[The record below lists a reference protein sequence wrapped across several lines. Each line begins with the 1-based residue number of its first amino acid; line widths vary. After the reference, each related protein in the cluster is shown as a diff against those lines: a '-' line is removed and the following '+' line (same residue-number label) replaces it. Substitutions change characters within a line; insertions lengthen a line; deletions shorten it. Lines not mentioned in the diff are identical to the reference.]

1 MGKIRVEELA
11 QQMGLPSK
19 EVLFLLQSIG
29 VDVKSAQ
36 AALDETT
43 VLAILQGRTHAPK
56 QLIVR
61 DTESRAV
68 RPQKSALNRIKII
81 DRPLSSGGD
90 ASEAPT
96 SPQGASEPETPA
108 PKKVAEAAETR
119 ETRTSVK
126 AAAEPARTA
135 VVPSEPEAEAPAPK
149 PAPAPVPRKIVLPP
163 RPAASPRPA
172 APAAGPGAARPAG
185 PLQRP
190 MGPSGGMSRPM
201 GPAGGVSRPMGPAS
215 GPGRPMGR
223 PAGPS
228 VYRPSPGGPGA
239 RPLGGPPRPG
249 APVGRTAPAGPE
261 RGAAKRKKDS
271 EDEKKKAAAG
281 KRGARPKITVADEVD
296 LREFV
301 GTYQEDT
308 YSDISLPLIEK
319 TGEET
324 EAPAEPRPASK
335 SAIRRA
341 AKETRAHD
349 SGKLL
354 EFRKPAPTGPV
365 FFTEGVTVKELSE
378 KIGVLARDIQRLLMQ
393 RGVLATVNQTLD
405 ATTAVQIAKEIGV
418 EAAVVS
424 FEEELDLSRSARESS
439 DGGATAERVPRAP
452 VVTVMGHVD
461 HGKTSLLDAIRQT
474 NVAAGEAGGITQHIG
489 AYRVEVHGKPIVFLD
504 TPGHEAFTSMRAR
517 GAKATDIVV
526 LVVAADDAVMPQ
538 TIEAIDHARAAKVPI
553 VVAINKIDKPNANV
567 DRVKKELADQ
577 NVLLEAWGGD
587 TPSAEISAVKKEGID
602 HLLELILLVAEMQ
615 ELTAPA
621 GGAARGVVLEAR
633 REAGR
638 GNVATVLVQAGTLKV
653 GDVFFAGSV
662 FGRVR
667 SMQDD
672 RGEKIAEAGPATPV
686 EVTGLRGPAPG
697 RATPSRSS
705 KTRPRRARSSP
716 SASRRSGRRSW
727 PRASQL
733 SLDQLFSKIQEGKI
747 KDLPIILKTD
757 VSGSMEVLSQS
768 LEEALE
774 RQGEGLAAARGRRRG
789 HHQRR
794 AARLGVRRDH
804 RRLQR
809 SAREEGRRGGR
820 EGGRR
825 DPPPHRHLQ
834 RHRRDQEGHG
844 GPARSDAEG
853 GRPRPRRGAQHLQG
867 AEVRRRRR
875 LLRHGG
881 HDPAQ
886 RPASASCATTASS
899 TRARSGR
906 CAASRT
912 TCRRS
917 SRASS
922 AASGSTGYQDVKVGD
937 VIEAFQVEKVAGVM
951 GVSRLP
957 EAGSRTCFRLPAD
970 GSFSMVIAYALFDLH
985 LPGLPRPEG
994 KADDRQEPEDAHPQP
1009 SSRSRR
1015 RRSAT
1020 RTCSSAR
1027 ASASRRSAASSRRS
1041 TRCSSTCSR
1050 FVEENLD
1057 GEILDYRNE
1066 FIHVGRA
1073 DEERIPPQPARRR
1086 RRPGGALAP
1095 ASCSR
1100 PTIPIFAASRSPTSR
1115 CRPI

>member
-61 DTESRAV
+61 DTESRAA

-81 DRPLSSGGD
+81 DRPVSS
-90 ASEAPT
+90 AAEAAEAAT
-96 SPQGASEPETPA
+96 SPEPAGEPETPA

-119 ETRTSVK
+119 PPVSVK
-126 AAAEPARTA
+126 AAPEPARTA
-135 VVPSEPEAEAPAPK
+135 VLPSEPEAEPPAPK
-149 PAPAPVPRKIVLPP
+149 PAPAPLPRKIVLPP
-163 RPAASPRPA
+163 RPSVSPRPSVPSA
-172 APAAGPGAARPAG
+172 GAPRAAG

-190 MGPSGGMSRPM
+190 MGPSGGLSRPM
-201 GPAGGVSRPMGPAS
+201 GPSGGLSRPMGPAS

-319 TGEET
+319 TGEDA

-378 KIGVLARDIQRLLMQ
+378 KLGVLARDIQRLLMQ

-405 ATTAVQIAKEIGV
+405 AATAVQIAREIGV

-424 FEEELDLSRSARESS
+424 FEEELDLSRSAREST
-439 DGGATAERVPRAP
+439 DGSTAAERVPRAP

-474 NVAAGEAGGITQHIG
+474 NVAGGEAGGITQHIG

-538 TIEAIDHARAAKVPI
+538 TIEAIAHARAAKVPI

-567 DRVKKELADQ
+567 DRVKKELADH
-577 NVLLEAWGGD
+577 NVLLESWGGD
-587 TPSAEISAVKKEGID
+587 TPSAEISALKKQGID
-602 HLLELILLVAEMQ
+602 HLLELILLVADMQ

-621 GGAARGVVLEAR
+621 GGEARGVVLEAR

-638 GNVATVLVQAGTLKV
+638 GNVATVLIQAGTLQV
-653 GDVFFAGSV
+653 GDVYFAGSV

-667 SMQDD
+667 SMHDD
-672 RGEKIAEAGPATPV
+672 RGEKVNAAAPATPV
-686 EVTGLRGPAPG
+686 EVTGFEDLPQAGDTFQVVEDEAKARSVVSFRQQKDREKAL
-697 RATPSRSS
+697 AASS
-705 KTRPRRARSSP
+705 K
-716 SASRRSGRRSW
+716 
-727 PRASQL
+727 L
-733 SLDQLFSKIQEGKI
+733 SLDQLFSKIQEGRI

-757 VSGSMEVLSQS
+757 VSGSMEVLSQALKNLSNEKVKVS
-768 LEEALE
+768 LLHAGVGAVTINDVLLASASGAVIVGFNVRPEKKAAEEAEKAGVEIRLHTIIYNVTDE
-774 RQGEGLAAARGRRRG
+774 IRKAMEGLLDPTLKEVARGR
-789 HHQRR
+789 
-794 AARLGVRRDH
+794 
-804 RRLQR
+804 
-809 SAREEGRRGGR
+809 
-820 EGGRR
+820 
-825 DPPPHRHLQ
+825 
-834 RHRRDQEGHG
+834 
-844 GPARSDAEG
+844 
-853 GRPRPRRGAQHLQG
+853 
-867 AEVRRRRR
+867 AEVRNTFKVPKFGVVAGCYVTEGSIPRSAQVR
-875 LLRHGG
+875 LLRDNRVIYEGKVG
-881 HDPAQ
+881 
-886 RPASASCATTASS
+886 SL
-899 TRARSGR
+899 
-906 CAASRT
+906 
-912 TCRRS
+912 RRFKDDVS
-917 SRASS
+917 DVKQGFECGIGLER
-922 AASGSTGYQDVKVGD
+922 YQDVKVGD
-937 VIEAFQVEKVAGVM
+937 IIEAFQVEKVAGVM
-951 GVSRLP
+951 
-957 EAGSRTCFRLPAD
+957 A
-970 GSFSMVIAYALFDLH
+970 
-985 LPGLPRPEG
+985 
-994 KADDRQEPEDAHPQP
+994 
-1009 SSRSRR
+1009 
-1015 RRSAT
+1015 
-1020 RTCSSAR
+1020 
-1027 ASASRRSAASSRRS
+1027 
-1041 TRCSSTCSR
+1041 
-1050 FVEENLD
+1050 
-1057 GEILDYRNE
+1057 
-1066 FIHVGRA
+1066 
-1073 DEERIPPQPARRR
+1073 
-1086 RRPGGALAP
+1086 
-1095 ASCSR
+1095 
-1100 PTIPIFAASRSPTSR
+1100 
-1115 CRPI
+1115 